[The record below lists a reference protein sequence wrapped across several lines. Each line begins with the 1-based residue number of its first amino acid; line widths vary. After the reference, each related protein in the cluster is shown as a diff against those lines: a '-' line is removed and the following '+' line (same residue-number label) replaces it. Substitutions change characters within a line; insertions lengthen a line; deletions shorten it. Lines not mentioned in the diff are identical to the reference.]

1 MKSPVLINVKE
12 ISNRKDCNIN
22 VICTYSVDLRRKK
35 ETNKN
40 YIANSTSII
49 IQASIHTQS
58 LNEIII
64 QRGKISGKCGV
75 TKSLLAFVG

>member
-12 ISNRKDCNIN
+12 ILNMKNCNIN

-40 YIANSTSII
+40 YIAYSTTII

-58 LNEIII
+58 QKEIII
-64 QRGKISGKCGV
+64 QSGKI
-75 TKSLLAFVG
+75 